1 LSTISDVARRAGVST
16 VTVSRVLN
24 RERNVNSLTRE
35 RVERAIADLSYVPNV
50 VARSLRSKRTHALAL
65 VLPDVTNVFWT
76 TIARGVE
83 DAAHSV
89 GYSVLL
95 CNTDEDPV
103 KQQLYMQVI
112 ASQRVDGV
120 IIAPCD
126 DDAAHLSELR
136 QRNVPTVIMDR
147 RIEGWDVDTVWGD
160 SISGARALIRHLI
173 KVGHRRIAIITG
185 PSHAST
191 ADDRVAGYRMALAE
205 ASIPF
210 DPCLVKHGEFRAAS
224 GEHLTYQLLDE
235 SRSSEGGV
243 AHPAARGGTFTAIF
257 AANNVIALGVLDALE
272 KRGLRVP
279 QDVALVSFDDL
290 PEASRLFPFLTVVT
304 QPAYE
309 MGTHAAQLLLSRL
322 YGDTS
327 SPARHVVLPTRLI
340 LRYSCGQHL
349 QETGEAALSL
359 PLARGVSSET
369 ILVKPLDPEEVR
381 QIAALNHQVDLDTP
395 AIFERSDVERV
406 LTALQHRVP
415 DRVPY
420 VELQMGGKAI
430 YEHVLER
437 ELKPDPANGWAGP
450 GAATP
455 EDQVEF
461 ARRLGIDA
469 VVCDF
474 QDLSESLTDH
484 LSALERYLR
493 AAHGTGVGV
502 GAAFGSFF
510 GPALFSLGRD
520 RPQFLPSGEMRRLE
534 EALDS
539 RLVQQARLLRS
550 VCDRFAEDLAFIL
563 ISDTLADAGGR
574 LLPSEVL
581 EQVFC
586 GRMRCLISPAREH
599 GKPVIMRSPGKLE
612 ELLPILVDLGVAAI
626 QPLEPQ
632 FNDIFAL
639 KQQWGDRLS
648 LVGSVTENLLRCGS
662 PAEVEEAVRAQCLK
676 LAPGGGYI
684 LSAAAGMGDGDD
696 FDVPPANF
704 VAIARAVHKFGGSGS

>member
-1 LSTISDVARRAGVST
+1 LPTISDVARRAGVST

-35 RVERAIADLSYVPNV
+35 RVERAIADLGYVPNV
-50 VARSLRSKRTHALAL
+50 VARSLRSKRTHSLAL

-95 CNTDEDPV
+95 CNTDEDLA

-112 ASQRVDGV
+112 ASRGVDGV

-136 QRNVPTVIMDR
+136 QRSVPTVIMDR
-147 RIEGWDVDTVWGD
+147 RIDGWEVDSVRGD

-185 PSHAST
+185 PSYAST
-191 ADDRVAGYRMALAE
+191 ANDRVAGYGMALAE
-205 ASIPF
+205 AGIPF
-210 DPCLVKHGEFRAAS
+210 DPCLLRRGEFRAAS

-235 SRSSEGGV
+235 TGPGEGGGPPGE
-243 AHPAARGGTFTAIF
+243 AQGGAFTAIF
-257 AANNVIALGVLDALE
+257 AANNLIALGVLDALE

-279 QDVALVSFDDL
+279 QDVALVAFDDL
-290 PEASRLFPFLTVVT
+290 PEASRLFPFLTVVA

-309 MGTHAAQLLLSRL
+309 LGTHAAQLLLSHL
-322 YGDTS
+322 NGDTS
-327 SPARHVVLPTRLI
+327 PQARHVVLPTRLV
-340 LRYSCGQHL
+340 LRYSCGRHL
-349 QETGEAALSL
+349 HEPGAPALSL
-359 PLARGVSSET
+359 PVARGVSTET

-381 QIAALNHQVDLDTP
+381 QIAVLDHQ
-395 AIFERSDVERV
+395 AEMNGSGGFERSNVERILTV
-406 LTALQHRVP
+406 LRHAVP
-415 DRVPY
+415 DRVPLA
-420 VELQMGGKAI
+420 ELQMSGKAV
-430 YEHVLER
+430 YEYVLER
-437 ELKPDPANGWAGP
+437 ELKHDPANAWDGP
-450 GAATP
+450 SMATP

-474 QDLSESLTDH
+474 QDLSASLTDR

-510 GPALFSLGRD
+510 GPALFALGRD
-520 RPQFLPSGEMRRLE
+520 RPRGLQPGELLRLE
-534 EALDS
+534 EMLDS
-539 RLVQQARLLRS
+539 WLIQQAKLLRS
-550 VCDRFAEDLAFIL
+550 VCDRFAGDLAFVL
-563 ISDTLADAGGR
+563 IGDTLADAQG
-574 LLPSEVL
+574 LSLPGEVF
-581 EQVFC
+581 ERVFC
-586 GRMRCLISPAREH
+586 ERMRRLISPAAEH
-599 GKPVIMRSPGKLE
+599 GKPVMICSPGKLDR
-612 ELLPILVDLGVAAI
+612 LPPMLVDLGVAAI
-626 QPLEPQ
+626 HPLEPQ
-632 FNDIFAL
+632 LNDMLAI

-648 LVGSVTENLLRCGS
+648 LVGNVAGDLLRRGS
-662 PAEVEEAVRAQCLK
+662 PAELEEAVRAQCLK

-684 LSAAAGMGDGDD
+684 LSSAAGISAGDDGDI
-696 FDVPPANF
+696 PPANF
-704 VAIARAVHKFGGSGS
+704 VAMARSVHKFRGSGA

>member
-1 LSTISDVARRAGVST
+1 MPTISDVARRAGVST

-35 RVERAIADLSYVPNV
+35 RVERAIADLGYVPNV
-50 VARSLRSKRTHALAL
+50 VARSLRSKRTHSLAL
-65 VLPDVTNVFWT
+65 VLPDVTNAFWT

-89 GYSVLL
+89 GYSVFL
-95 CNTDEDPV
+95 CNTDEDPA

-112 ASQRVDGV
+112 ASRRVDGV

-136 QRNVPTVIMDR
+136 QRSVPTVIMDR
-147 RIEGWDVDTVWGD
+147 RIEGWEVDSVWGD

-205 ASIPF
+205 AGIPF
-210 DPCLVKHGEFRAAS
+210 DPRLLKRGEFRAAS

-235 SRSSEGGV
+235 SGPREGG
-243 AHPAARGGTFTAIF
+243 AARGAARGGALTAIF
-257 AANNVIALGVLDALE
+257 AANNLIALGVLDALE

-279 QDVALVSFDDL
+279 QDLALVSFDDL
-290 PEASRLFPFLTVVT
+290 PEASRLFPFLTVVA

-322 YGDTS
+322 NGDT
-327 SPARHVVLPTRLI
+327 SPARHVVLPTRLV
-340 LRYSCGQHL
+340 LRHSCGRHL
-349 QETGEAALSL
+349 HETGEAVLSL
-359 PLARGVSSET
+359 PLARGVSTET

-381 QIAALNHQVDLDTP
+381 QIAALNRQADLNGP
-395 AIFERSDVERV
+395 GGFERSNVKRV
-406 LTALQHRVP
+406 LTVLQHGVP
-415 DRVPY
+415 DRVPH

-430 YEHVLER
+430 YEYALER
-437 ELKPDPANGWAGP
+437 ELKHDPANGWAGP
-450 GAATP
+450 YTATA

-474 QDLSESLTDH
+474 QDLSASLTDR
-484 LSALERYLR
+484 LSALELYLR

-502 GAAFGSFF
+502 GAAFGSFL

-520 RPQFLPSGEMRRLE
+520 WPQRLPPGEMLRLE

-539 RLVQQARLLRS
+539 WLVQQARLLRS
-550 VCDRFAEDLAFIL
+550 VCDRFAEDLAFVL
-563 ISDTLADAGGR
+563 ISDTLADARGL
-574 LLPSEVL
+574 LLPSEVFDR
-581 EQVFC
+581 VFC
-586 GRMRCLISPAREH
+586 ERMQRLISPAREH
-599 GKPVIMRSPGKLE
+599 GKPVIMRSPGKLDD
-612 ELLPILVDLGVAAI
+612 LLPILVDLGVAAI
-626 QPLEPQ
+626 HPLEPQ
-632 FNDIFAL
+632 LNDIIAI

-648 LVGSVTENLLRCGS
+648 LVGDIAGDLLRRGS
-662 PAEVEEAVRAQCLK
+662 PAEVEEAVRVQCLR
-676 LAPGGGYI
+676 LAADGGYI
-684 LSAAAGMGDGDD
+684 LSSAAGIGDGDD
-696 FDVPPANF
+696 IPPANF
-704 VAIARAVHKFGGSGS
+704 VAMARAIHKFGGSGS